1 MAFIPGRSG
10 EGAARGRGLVLVAED
25 DVKMREALSRFLS
38 LQGYEVI
45 EAADGRE
52 AVSLARGRAPDIV
65 LLDIAMPGKN
75 GLEVLKE
82 LVPEMPAT
90 GFIMVTGNEDE
101 ELARSCLRLGAFDY
115 VPKPVDMEVLAHS
128 IRARFLAR
136 PQLFEGRRA

>member
-1 MAFIPGRSG
+1 MALRPGMNG

-25 DVKMREALSRFLS
+25 DVKMRAVLSRFLS

-52 AVSLARGRAPDIV
+52 AISLARERAPDIV

-101 ELARSCLRLGAFDY
+101 ELARSCLQLGAFDY
-115 VPKPVDMEVLAHS
+115 MPKPVDMDVLARTVKSRH
-128 IRARFLAR
+128 LAQK
-136 PQLFEGRRA
+136 PLVF